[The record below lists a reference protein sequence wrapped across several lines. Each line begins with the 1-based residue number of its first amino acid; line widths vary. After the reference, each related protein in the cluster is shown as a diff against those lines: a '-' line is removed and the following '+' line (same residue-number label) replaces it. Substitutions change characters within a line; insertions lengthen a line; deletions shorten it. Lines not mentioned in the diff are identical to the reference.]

1 MKKFENRDAAF
12 ASQNYDPSAVVITG
26 VPEHHV
32 EALKA
37 VANLF
42 VAHDAVNP
50 DFKPNYEDPAQR
62 KYEAIHDMGSP
73 SGAGFSYVGYGDWWS
88 GSGVGARL
96 VSETGTAAEHI
107 AEICDQDYKV
117 MKVYDRKIE

>member
-1 MKKFENRDAAF
+1 
-12 ASQNYDPSAVVITG
+12 
-26 VPEHHV
+26 
-32 EALKA
+32 

-73 SGAGFSYVGYGDWWS
+73 SGAGFSFDVYGDWRS
-88 GSGVGARL
+88 VSIVGARL
-96 VSETGTAAEHI
+96 VSEDSEAAEHI
-107 AEICDQDYKV
+107 AEIFHEDYKA
-117 MKVYDRKIE
+117 MKVYDRSAIDKIQK